1 MFKKHQFISVF
12 LILVLVV
19 VNMMIPIQGS
29 TTIEELDRQAQEQ
42 QVKQKALE
50 KKLKEQEA
58 QKKANQALLGE
69 IESQFD
75 LVQER
80 LAVGDQNVKDLY
92 SSISDLEL
100 EIAKVN
106 MTLDDLEFQLEIKEN
121 EIIGTELELQRI
133 KKDKELLYEQA
144 KERMRV
150 MYEYGDT
157 GFLDV
162 MFESSDLMDMF
173 SRLEYIN
180 RLVDADNDL
189 FANLDQY
196 EGDILGK
203 ETELEVHE
211 TILKD
216 LAGEVLE
223 EKTVLDEKVTSK
235 TLEVERVDE
244 LIEIQKSEQAV
255 LAKEETATEANI
267 DEINDT
273 IDAIAAE
280 NKRVDDEIKRLI
292 SMRAAAIARE
302 NGYDYNGGMILWP
315 VPGWSRIS
323 SKFGPRLH
331 PIHKTWKNHNG
342 IDIPA
347 SSGTPI
353 IAVMDGEV
361 ILAKYSSSYGNY
373 AIIAHGNGYV
383 SLYGHSSKLLV
394 SKGDKVY
401 AGQPIA
407 KVGTTGWSTG
417 NHLHFGFQKNDVWVN
432 PMDYIG
438 N

>member
-1 MFKKHQFISVF
+1 MLSKHRVLSLLLV
-12 LILVLVV
+12 LVLVV
-19 VNMMIPIQGS
+19 VNMMIPVQGT

-42 QVKQKALE
+42 QAKQKALE
-50 KKLKEQEA
+50 ARLKEQEA
-58 QKKANQALLGE
+58 KKKENQAYLGE

-80 LAVGDQNVKDLY
+80 LDVGDQNIKDLY
-92 SSISDLEL
+92 LSIGELEL

-106 MTLDDLEFQLEIKEN
+106 MTLDDLEFELEVKEN
-121 EIIGTELELQRI
+121 EIISTQLELQRI

-144 KERMRV
+144 RERVRV

-162 MFESSDLMDMF
+162 MFESTDLMDMF

-189 FANLDQY
+189 FAHLDQY
-196 EGDILGK
+196 EGDIIGK

-211 TILKD
+211 TTLKD
-216 LAGEVLE
+216 LASEVLA
-223 EKTVLDEKVTSK
+223 EKSILDDKVTSK

-244 LIEIQKSEQAV
+244 LMEIQKSEKAV
-255 LAKEETATEANI
+255 LAQQEANTEANI
-267 DEINDT
+267 DQINDD
-273 IDAIAAE
+273 IDAIEAE
-280 NKRVDDEIKRLI
+280 EKRVEDEIKKLV

-323 SKFGPRLH
+323 SPFGPRLH
-331 PIHKTWKNHNG
+331 PIYKTWKNHNG

-347 SSGTPI
+347 TSGTPI
-353 IAVMDGEV
+353 ISVMDGEV

-373 AIIAHGNGYV
+373 VIVAHGNGYV
-383 SLYGHSSKLLV
+383 SLYGHASKLLV
-394 SKGDKVY
+394 SKGDEVY
-401 AGQPIA
+401 AGQAIA
-407 KVGTTGWSTG
+407 EVGTTGWSTG